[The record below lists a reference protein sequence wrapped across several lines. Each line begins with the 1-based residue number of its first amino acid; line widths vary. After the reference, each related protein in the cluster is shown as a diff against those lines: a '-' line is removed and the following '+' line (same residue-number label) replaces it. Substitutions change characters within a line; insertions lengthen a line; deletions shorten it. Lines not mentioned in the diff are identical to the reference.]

1 MYIGI
6 TQIER
11 SLYNLKDMHPFFGM
25 SFLAFKKARLPV
37 GQTEPIVFSQLA
49 VDILNLYYKPAS
61 TYDGFYNPF
70 HSSKPKERWVKP
82 RYYDTSMQ
90 RWTFDTFGDAL
101 IHQKG
106 SPACGW
112 RSDYIV
118 SLKKH
123 LSGVLIPAFDLGV
136 WLFRNVDWAN
146 GKVEKQ
152 IVDRL
157 IKEFLIT
164 TPEKSSLFDVS
175 LPSLPAEWLR
185 CSPVTEIELLGLI
198 GRPPGSR
205 PEEGAALR
213 LLELH
218 EVGPAKHFSYQ
229 PGDRLNI
236 ITGDNSLGK
245 TFVLEC
251 VWWALTGEWLDQQA
265 YPRRDVSKKLP
276 KSSLASALDRR
287 ILDRQPSNI
296 TGTDGHGLSPPN
308 GKHCLDSLSMPDT
321 MAHSPCGTLP
331 GCPLILQAKLQCS
344 CL

>member
-1 MYIGI
+1 MYISI

-37 GQTEPIVFSQLA
+37 GRTQPIVFSQLA

-106 SPACGW
+106 SPARGW

-118 SLKKH
+118 SLVEEASVAACVNPG
-123 LSGVLIPAFDLGV
+123 LRPWRF

-157 IKEFLIT
+157 IKVISDYRSG
-164 TPEKSSLFDVS
+164 KIVKLFDIS
-175 LPSLPAEWLR
+175 LPSLPAEW
-185 CSPVTEIELLGLI
+185 VE
-198 GRPPGSR
+198 
-205 PEEGAALR
+205 AFA
-213 LLELH
+213 
-218 EVGPAKHFSYQ
+218 
-229 PGDRLNI
+229 GD
-236 ITGDNSLGK
+236 GD
-245 TFVLEC
+245 
-251 VWWALTGEWLDQQA
+251 
-265 YPRRDVSKKLP
+265 
-276 KSSLASALDRR
+276 
-287 ILDRQPSNI
+287 
-296 TGTDGHGLSPPN
+296 
-308 GKHCLDSLSMPDT
+308 
-321 MAHSPCGTLP
+321 
-331 GCPLILQAKLQCS
+331 
-344 CL
+344 